1 MWTGTGSDQIIVN
14 SLKWLENS
22 YFNFDTLIKLYIRK
36 CYFIASSCVLG
47 RLYSTPHS
55 PFTVSQLF
63 FATCTGGTGHL
74 LIYIYLLYEEE
85 CRPGINPESMGVC
98 RASCVVISRKFTLGN
113 RGQFRCYIKLLF
125 VCKWRTIAT
134 ITCKR
139 WIQATS
145 HIIRYSEDPLSKDHH
160 RHLEFMVPRSAQL
173 LTHLRIS

>member
-1 MWTGTGSDQIIVN
+1 MAGKFLFQFRHPHKTVHSKV
-14 SLKWLENS
+14 L
-22 YFNFDTLIKLYIRK
+22 LYCLVLCPEPTIR
-36 CYFIASSCVLG
+36 
-47 RLYSTPHS
+47 
-55 PFTVSQLF
+55 
-63 FATCTGGTGHL
+63 L
-74 LIYIYLLYEEE
+74 LIHRSQSVSSSSPLALVGLAIYLSTYICCMAVEEE

-139 WIQATS
+139 WVQATS
-145 HIIRYSEDPLSKDHH
+145 HIIRYSEDPLSEDHH

-173 LTHLRIS
+173 LTHMRIS